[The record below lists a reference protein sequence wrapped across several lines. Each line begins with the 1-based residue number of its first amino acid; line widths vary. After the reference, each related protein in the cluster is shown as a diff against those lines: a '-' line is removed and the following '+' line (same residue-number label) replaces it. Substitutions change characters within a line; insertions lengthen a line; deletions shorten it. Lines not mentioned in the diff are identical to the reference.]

1 MPSILDQIFAA
12 KRAELAEQ
20 RERVSLDTIKT
31 AALRAPQPRD
41 FVAALRHHKPA
52 IIAEVKRASPSKGDI
67 LPGLDP
73 AAVARDYQAG
83 GAAAVSVLTDRHFKG
98 SLADLSAVRAA
109 VDLPILRKDFVFDP
123 YQLYETQAAG
133 ADCVLLIAAML
144 QPDQL
149 RALAALARE
158 LELAALVEVHNREEF
173 SRAGE
178 LGAELIGINNRDLHT
193 FRTDL
198 ATTSELLRGYNG
210 GALIVSESGIEMPE
224 HIRQLYAG
232 GARAFLIGESLLRGG
247 TPRVALAALVNC
259 FGDKSLSPP
268 SVAKW
273 ESKRPLSRSLETTE
287 PALRSESDERGKG
300 EGSE

>member
-1 MPSILDQIFAA
+1 MASILDQIFAA
-12 KRAELAEQ
+12 KRAELLEQ
-20 RERVSLDTIKT
+20 RERVSLDAIKA

-41 FVAALRHHKPA
+41 FVAALRGHKPA

-73 AAVARDYQAG
+73 AAVAHDYQAA
-83 GAAAVSVLTDRHFKG
+83 GAAAISVLTDRHFKG

-109 VDLPILRKDFVFDP
+109 VDLPLLRKDFIFDP
-123 YQLYETQAAG
+123 YQLYEARAAG

-149 RALAALARE
+149 HGLAALARE
-158 LELAALVEVHNREEF
+158 LGLAALVEVHNREEF

-198 ATTSELLRGYNG
+198 TTTSELLRGYRG
-210 GALIVSESGIEMPE
+210 AALIVSESGLERPE
-224 HIRQLYAG
+224 HIQQLYAG
-232 GARAFLIGESLLRGG
+232 GARAFLIGESLLRSG
-247 TPRVALAALVNC
+247 TPRLALAALVNC
-259 FGDKSLSPP
+259 FGDKSTAPP
-268 SVAKW
+268 SVAKP
-273 ESKRPLSRSLETTE
+273 EPIRALSRSFAGE
-287 PALRSESDERGKG
+287 G
-300 EGSE
+300 EGSG